1 LANHLPL
8 FVVKSKE
15 MASKYDTNPLDP
27 DFPEKAKA
35 AAEAS
40 TRVLNESDP
49 VTRQFAEPSDD
60 QTRRFA
66 SANTGPYTPPYTGQ
80 HLPVNSYAAV
90 AASNDRSRK
99 VDRVNLPENILI
111 AAAYFPFSLG
121 LVAGLLELLFVPKHE
136 AKVRFHAAQGL
147 AAHIGY
153 LVISA
158 VLGVLGNLAG
168 PAATGAGIFQVAA
181 TVMFIIFVIKAWRG
195 KPIHIQALD
204 DLTNWLDDK
213 ISPKN

>member
-1 LANHLPL
+1 
-8 FVVKSKE
+8 

-35 AAEAS
+35 AAEAEAS

-49 VTRQFAEPSDD
+49 VTRQFAVPSED

-66 SANTGPYTPPYTGQ
+66 GANTAPYAPPYTGQ
-80 HLPVNSYAAV
+80 YVPAHTYAGGFAGRDT
-90 AASNDRSRK
+90 SLSRK

-121 LVAGLLELLFVPKHE
+121 LVAGLLELLFIPKHE
-136 AKVRFHAAQGL
+136 TKVRFHAAQGL

-153 LVISA
+153 LIISA
-158 VLGVLGNLAG
+158 VLGILGNVAAPADAG
-168 PAATGAGIFQVAA
+168 SKIFQVAA
-181 TVMFIIFVIKAWRG
+181 TVMFIIFVIKAWKG

-213 ISPKN
+213 IKPKA

>member
-1 LANHLPL
+1 
-8 FVVKSKE
+8 

-35 AAEAS
+35 DAEAQ
-40 TRVLNESDP
+40 TATKVLNESDP
-49 VTRQFAEPSDD
+49 VTRQFAEPSED
-60 QTRRFA
+60 QTRRFS
-66 SANTGPYTPPYTGQ
+66 SANTGPYSPPAYTGQ
-80 HLPVNSYAAV
+80 HVPANSYAAF
-90 AASNDRSRK
+90 AADDRSISRK
-99 VDRVNLPENILI
+99 VDKVNLPENILI
-111 AAAYFPFSLG
+111 AAAYFPFTLG
-121 LVAGLLELLFVPKHE
+121 LVAGILELVFVPKHE

-158 VLGVLGNLAG
+158 ILGILGNLAR
-168 PAATGAGIFQVAA
+168 PAETGAGIFQVAA
-181 TVMFIIFVIKAWRG
+181 TIMFIVFVIKAWKG

-213 ISPKN
+213 ISPKA